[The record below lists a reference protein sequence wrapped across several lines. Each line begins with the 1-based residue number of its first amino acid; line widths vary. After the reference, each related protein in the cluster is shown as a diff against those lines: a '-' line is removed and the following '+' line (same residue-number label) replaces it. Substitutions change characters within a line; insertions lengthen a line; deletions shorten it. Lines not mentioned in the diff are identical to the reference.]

1 MIEIGIDSEVLRKI
15 RDGQKTIEGRLARGK
30 FLTIRVGDLVSVRE
44 DFYVD
49 GVIVQ
54 SQEGALRIQIDAAEK
69 FANFRAMLQSVGFEK
84 AIPDANNLDDACDRY
99 LRFYSETSQK
109 EFGVLAI
116 FFHVVSS

>member
-54 SQEGALRIQIDAAEK
+54 SQEDALRIQIDAAEK
-69 FANFRAMLQSVGFEK
+69 FANFRAMLQSVGFKK
-84 AIPDANNLDDACDRY
+84 AIPDANNLDDASDRY